1 MTMKLFARLT
11 KVDEEKRLVYGRA
24 TDETVDRAGEIFDYE
39 SSKPFFEK
47 WSGDIAKATDG
58 KSLGNLRA
66 MHGNVAAG
74 KLTSI
79 DFNDGEKAIDIC
91 TKIVDDNEWN
101 KVLEGVYT
109 GFSIG
114 GSYAKT
120 WTDTEAK
127 ARRFTADPCEIS
139 IVDLPCNPAA
149 GFFDVQKADGSVM
162 QKAFKA
168 APLTEETFS
177 TEVAETINGGGL
189 SMLEVLEAMRI
200 AKADKGKTGDN
211 EGKPEGKYGDVKY
224 ADEKNKKYPI
234 DTTEHIRAAWNY
246 INQEKNASEYS
257 GSELKTVKDAIIA
270 AWKKEI
276 DKDGPPSA
284 SEAAD
289 KTVEP
294 VLTKAGKKVVLSTDN
309 LFKVGRL
316 AMAKDMSRVAS
327 FAYLMSS
334 LQYLQQG
341 SASEEAR
348 EGDDSTMPADLMAW
362 MKQGG
367 ELLTAMV
374 TEEVSEMVD
383 DEGLVC
389 VPDVYYCEWAAAVDG
404 LEKAAAAQPD
414 RKDFLQK
421 IGARNSKADQNR
433 IQAAHDLL
441 AEMGADCDP
450 DNTDD
455 PDADDA
461 TKAAVAELRK
471 SINDFPTALVRIV
484 HIEADLAKVSDDL
497 AKANAA
503 LATIADERDELTK
516 NRDELTAARDELQKA
531 HDTLTAERDTL
542 QKTVGEQE
550 TLITKLKA
558 EPAAPKGALRAIE
571 KSHDLVVN
579 MDETVEVTPILK
591 RDGTV
596 DEVATAVKKARAA
609 GGVVVQ
615 RG

>member
-168 APLTEETFS
+168 APLTEDSFT
-177 TEVAETINGGGL
+177 TEVAELIKNGDL
-189 SMLEVLEAMRI
+189 SMLEMLEAIRI
-200 AKADKGKTGDN
+200 AKADKGKTGDD
-211 EGKPEGKYGDVKY
+211 EGKPKGKYGDVKY

-421 IGARNSKADQNR
+421 VGARNSKADQNR

-450 DNTDD
+450 DNT
-455 PDADDA
+455 PDDDA
-461 TKAAVAELRK
+461 NKAAHASLQKLTADLAAFQLTPESVVAELEK
-471 SINDFPTALVRIV
+471 TKVELAAANEALV
-484 HIEADLAKVSDDL
+484 KV
-497 AKANAA
+497 
-503 LATIADERDELTK
+503 ADERDALVK
-516 NRDELTAARDELQKA
+516 SGGELTAAHSELQKA

-579 MDETVEVTPILK
+579 MDQATEVTPILNA
-591 RDGTV
+591 DGSVNET
-596 DEVATAVKKARAA
+596 ATAIKKARAA